1 MNIDFSDL
9 DDVKCDK
16 CESTH
21 FVQVFLLK
29 KVPAV
34 LSPTSQPTLAPAPV
48 FRCVECG
55 HINEELMPK

>member
-9 DDVKCDK
+9 DDVKCDE
-16 CESTH
+16 CGATQFE
-21 FVQVFLLK
+21 QVFLLK

-34 LSPTSQPTLAPAPV
+34 LSPTSQSTLAPAQV
-48 FRCVECG
+48 FRCADCG

>member
-1 MNIDFSDL
+1 MNINFSEL
-9 DDVKCDK
+9 HDVE
-16 CESTH
+16 CEECGSTH
-21 FVQVFLLK
+21 FQQVFLLK